1 MSKML
6 STRDVQKALAE
17 EGLQYTIEHISHM
30 IRKGYFPG
38 AVKGPAKNSPW
49 RIPEE
54 SLQEFIETKLTR
66 IDKRTRRIDRVK

>member
-1 MSKML
+1 MPKML
-6 STRDVQKALAE
+6 STREVQKALE
-17 EGLQYTIEHISHM
+17 KEGLQYTIEHISHM

-54 SLQEFIETKLTR
+54 SLQEFIDTKLTR
-66 IDKRTRRIDRVK
+66 IDGRTRQIGPVK